1 MRALAPHNQQLLD
14 FIKQYQPIGRARL
27 FASFDGAGES
37 DSTFSKRLQ
46 HLKDQG
52 WLVRT
57 GWSARSVWSLNPEA
71 RPLHTGARASA
82 DAGTPWRKLGSLK
95 RVPCGDDS
103 ARLAPLTRISKM
115 QGLYQPPAAQARRP
129 GSDDHTRLPSL
140 RQGRRVPF
148 VAGYIPL

>member
-1 MRALAPHNQQLLD
+1 MRTLAPHNQQLLD
-14 FIKQYQPIGRARL
+14 FVKLHQPISMASL

-37 DSTFSKRLQ
+37 YSAFSKRLQ
-46 HLKDQG
+46 YLKDQG

-57 GWSARSVWSLNPEA
+57 GWSARSAWSVNPEA
-71 RPLHTGARASA
+71 RPLHTGPRPMAVAASRFAEPDAAR
-82 DAGTPWRKLGSLK
+82 P
-95 RVPCGDDS
+95 VQP
-103 ARLAPLTRISKM
+103 TRISRM
-115 QGLYQPPAAQARRP
+115 QGLYQPPAAIGRRP